1 MPGRI
6 DNTIWR
12 TGKPYEWRQ
21 KEKKNINTV
30 KVGREIITL

>member
-1 MPGRI
+1 MPRRT

-21 KEKKNINTV
+21 KGKKNINTV
-30 KVGREIITL
+30 KACREMIPL